1 MKIGIITMPLLMN
14 YGGILQNYALQTVLR
29 DLGHNPITFRMDKKE
44 YLGWIISSIKAIIR
58 FRRPSIPPWVFRKRF
73 SGMER
78 FVDQYI
84 NVTRRQDFFSKQN
97 IQEYQLDAL
106 CVGSDQIWRPKY
118 MYYMHIEDMFFH
130 FARGYKM
137 LKFSYAASFGTS
149 EWEFTSEQTNACRAL
164 IKQFHGVSVRESSG
178 VALCKEYFGVQ
189 AQWVLDP
196 TLLLSSSH
204 YESLCEDIPIA
215 EKNVFAYLLDVSPD
229 KKAFVQKIAKQLGL
243 KAAIIS
249 AGADMNSEDCPER
262 WIANFRDAAFVVT
275 DSFHGTAFSIIFRRD
290 FLTFTNAQRGN
301 ARFDSLVKIFSI
313 ENQIIKDTDIDVT
326 MKKPDW
332 NNIENQLSKWKDKS
346 ISYLFETI
354 NNK

>member
-44 YLGWIISSIKAIIR
+44 YWGWIISSIKAIIR

-178 VALCKEYFGVQ
+178 VALCKEHFGVQ

-301 ARFDSLVKIFSI
+301 ARFDSLVKIFGI
-313 ENQIIKDTDIDVT
+313 ENQIIKDTDIDVS
-326 MKKPDW
+326 MIKPNW
-332 NNIENQLSKWKDKS
+332 NNIENQLNKWKVKS
-346 ISYLFETI
+346 ISYLHDTL